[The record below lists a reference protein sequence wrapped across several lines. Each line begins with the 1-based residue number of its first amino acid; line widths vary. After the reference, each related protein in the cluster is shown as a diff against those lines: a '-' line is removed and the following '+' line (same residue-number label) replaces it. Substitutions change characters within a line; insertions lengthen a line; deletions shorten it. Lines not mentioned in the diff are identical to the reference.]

1 MPDKTAE
8 RLAHYKKLLKVR
20 GVAPGPEG
28 LIEYLRKR
36 DDLTKGALRLYLEGC
51 ECDQK
56 SLDKAA
62 KFFELDAK
70 QEADCD
76 ILMRVLAAV
85 LFPTRKR
92 GRVSA
97 GHKYWTDYRLCL
109 LGRKDR
115 ELRNKNPDL
124 NDTEIAEIISK
135 DKEFDIF
142 RKDSNPIRKRLP
154 AGRQSLEWLDG
165 HLAKGRGSC
174 PTK

>member
-36 DDLTKGALRLYLEGC
+36 DDLTKGALRPYLEGC

-76 ILMRVLAAV
+76 IFDARVGGGAFSDAK
-85 LFPTRKR
+85 TR
-92 GRVSA
+92 
-97 GHKYWTDYRLCL
+97 
-109 LGRKDR
+109 
-115 ELRNKNPDL
+115 P
-124 NDTEIAEIISK
+124 SK
-135 DKEFDIF
+135 C
-142 RKDSNPIRKRLP
+142 RP
-154 AGRQSLEWLDG
+154 
-165 HLAKGRGSC
+165 
-174 PTK
+174 